1 MDHTR
6 SCRGSEDDQPRAE
19 SSNHLRTTTS
29 SWGSFAVGILDPRF
43 HGASSPQKP
52 QVNSTPHY
60 NNRSG
65 SRCSS
70 PAVASYAAKIS
81 SPNLLMCNLLIL
93 GLLLAFH
100 DSVLHPVQASS
111 SSTSSQQLRVV
122 DQERDSRTIQQSVR
136 RHEISWS
143 RSLHLQ
149 QLPPDSISP
158 VTELLDTAS
167 MHNSRRGAPSM
178 RVLLQSNTG
187 SSSTKNFRPLAA
199 KSDRVDPLNHLRKYR
214 DGFDLKNKHY
224 WASVI
229 FTGIYGYAIAV
240 AWAILGLVL
249 SLIACCKCLCARR
262 RRTKN
267 PRNAAI
273 YWIPRFVVCILSAI
287 AIGCVV
293 ILYIVSK
300 ECKTE
305 AYDVEDVILEAA
317 QNATDSIHTVSSKL
331 ASVQVILQPYYGI
344 MSSVNT
350 IEVTL
355 NRTAN
360 DVQSKVLTNKETYKH
375 VVQIIWIVLLVI
387 ISVTLFLITCGLA
400 STFLRWRRFFY
411 LIIVLAWIMT
421 TLTWLSFGIFF
432 AAHNVLSD
440 TCLSLQEYLQD
451 PANTT
456 LDTVLPCAAL
466 AADNQ
471 TYLTTRQGMDNLI
484 KQENQTFMA
493 YAGNITSLTGLCDPI
508 GPAPDYAYTG
518 ICPNNTL
525 PLGDLQEV
533 IAPLVCNT
541 TGSACTSSG
550 KLISEQQNASFTD
563 LSQGKLM
570 HSPKSPPIFGSRKF
584 LLLQD
589 YPLQI
594 NVTSA
599 TKSKDG

>member
-375 VVQIIWIVLLVI
+375 VVQIMYVTFRVWI
-387 ISVTLFLITCGLA
+387 F
-400 STFLRWRRFFY
+400 
-411 LIIVLAWIMT
+411 
-421 TLTWLSFGIFF
+421 
-432 AAHNVLSD
+432 
-440 TCLSLQEYLQD
+440 
-451 PANTT
+451 
-456 LDTVLPCAAL
+456 
-466 AADNQ
+466 
-471 TYLTTRQGMDNLI
+471 
-484 KQENQTFMA
+484 
-493 YAGNITSLTGLCDPI
+493 
-508 GPAPDYAYTG
+508 
-518 ICPNNTL
+518 
-525 PLGDLQEV
+525 
-533 IAPLVCNT
+533 
-541 TGSACTSSG
+541 SA
-550 KLISEQQNASFTD
+550 I
-563 LSQGKLM
+563 
-570 HSPKSPPIFGSRKF
+570 
-584 LLLQD
+584 
-589 YPLQI
+589 
-594 NVTSA
+594 
-599 TKSKDG
+599 